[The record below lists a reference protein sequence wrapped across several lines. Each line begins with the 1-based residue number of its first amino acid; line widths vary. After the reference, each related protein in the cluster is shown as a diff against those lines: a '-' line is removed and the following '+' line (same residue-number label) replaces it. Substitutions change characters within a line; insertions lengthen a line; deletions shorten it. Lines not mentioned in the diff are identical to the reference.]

1 MRKFDTIS
9 GLFLFLVSVA
19 ICAGSLRLDVGTPN
33 APGSGFFPLV
43 TGLVLAA
50 FSIVILVQA
59 RKEPDKPVRFWE
71 PGANR
76 KGIYLS
82 FLFILIYALLLEWV
96 GFVVTTI
103 VFFILMSRFV
113 CGHTWRTAILFSTV
127 TAFTTY
133 VVFAYVLHA
142 PLPTGVLGRI
152 F

>member
-9 GLFLFLVSVA
+9 GLFLLLVSVA
-19 ICAGSLRLDVGTPN
+19 ICVGSLRLDVGTPN
-33 APGSGFFPLV
+33 TPGSGFFPLL

-50 FSIVILVQA
+50 FSIIILVQA
-59 RKEPDKPVRFWE
+59 RKEEDKPVRFWE

-82 FLFILIYALLLEWV
+82 FLFILFYALLLERA
-96 GFVVTTI
+96 GFVVSTI

-113 CGHTWRTAILFSTV
+113 CGHTWRTTILFSTV
-127 TAFTTY
+127 TAFATY
-133 VVFAYVLHA
+133 AVFAYVLHA
-142 PLPTGVLGRI
+142 PLPTGLLGRM